1 MKRTRKQVK
10 ADRLWKHWLHWLS
23 PTPFGPDLKPIPD
36 YNPGTYR
43 NAFERF
49 QTHGPKALTEAE
61 RYGIAPLIAA
71 QKAKEVFLTSLAEES
86 MEWWAKGWGWVH
98 PWASTLSHR
107 NAGTPMDRL
116 TYAAIQRT
124 MRSLARDPL
133 NFFLRHPGIAPEL
146 KQRYLAYK
154 TA

>member
-61 RYGIAPLIAA
+61 RYGITPLIAA

-86 MEWWAKGWGWVH
+86 MEWWAKGHGWIY
-98 PWASTLSHR
+98 PWLSTLSFR
-107 NAGTPMDRL
+107 KNSPPMDRL
-116 TYAAIQRT
+116 TYVAILRT
-124 MRSLARDPL
+124 MRSLDHDSL
-133 NFFLRHPGIAPEL
+133 GFFLRHPGIAPEL
-146 KQRYLAYK
+146 KQRYLSIK
-154 TA
+154 FD